1 MDIRKI
7 KKIVELFTSS
17 NLQELEVNSGED
29 SIRIVKNHE
38 QKRLPATPNQETSK
52 QSVTESTEFNQAKER
67 KPQHGYELKSP
78 MVGTFYTSP
87 SPEAKP
93 FVQVGSIVN
102 KGDTICIVEAMKM
115 MNRIETDVSGTISQ
129 ILIEN
134 GNPIEFDQ
142 TIVIIE

>member
-7 KKIVELFTSS
+7 KKLIELFTSS

-38 QKRLPATPNQETSK
+38 QKRLPFTQSQDTS
-52 QSVTESTEFNQAKER
+52 QPSSAESIEFNHGIDK

-93 FVQVGSIVN
+93 FVQVGSRVN